1 MLFGLFENERC
12 TTTSLQASLKVSTV
26 GPPPRFKIGFR
37 SNPYGADPGEK
48 DLVVSLGDAL
58 LVNEFELR
66 NDCPDL
72 QFAFTV
78 QIRNIADNEVIGVEG
93 NRVALFDQTPE
104 VVVTTDQFLKH

>member
-1 MLFGLFENERC
+1 M
-12 TTTSLQASLKVSTV
+12 
-26 GPPPRFKIGFR
+26 
-37 SNPYGADPGEK
+37 
-48 DLVVSLGDAL
+48 VSLGDAL

-78 QIRNIADNEVIGVEG
+78 EIRNIADNEVIGVEG

-104 VVVTTDQFLKH
+104 VGMSRPLLKFDGGSGEILRDVRL